1 MKIQTE
7 LTPLVVQ
14 AQGSRPGAKVMTA
27 WHQYVKAR
35 AGVSDSRTKPA
46 DGIAHELFQLMAV
59 EGDQFDIQAVGLLD
73 KQDSDQLSVLKKRL
87 KLRNRLKEQNKKG
100 LKRRMR
106 RLDYRIADITVNSDG
121 QEFQLWDPGVSDI
134 PSQYY
139 AHRALGFLTLKGLCP
154 ATIRARALFLLGRLD
169 EVVKTLDAGLKIA
182 ASKPAFSCVVLSDAL
197 GQGELVHIAQ
207 SLRTKALFLAGKTK
221 EAEASFKELK
231 GDTLARRVRRHW
243 VSGIAQNDVENI
255 FSRAKLKHSFDQA
268 IGVLG
273 KSAVGATDLA
283 ELGMIERYVDVIQRM
298 QADAFVQ
305 GDKLALAAKM
315 RNGARRQAKHSLS
328 TVVIHSK
335 HSWLAPWIT

>member
-1 MKIQTE
+1 MAACSGQPTETTKTATSKPAPTAEEASIVNSSYIMGIARDTQELETLGAKTGWPEFFQGRYLQALDAFELRAHEPDAQFGAARSALALAQGFVRTMKIQTE

-35 AGVSDSRTKPA
+35 GGVSDSRTKPA

-73 KQDSDQLSVLKKRL
+73 KQDSDQLSVLKRRL

-182 ASKPAFSCVVLSDAL
+182 ASKPAFSCL
-197 GQGELVHIAQ
+197 
-207 SLRTKALFLAGKTK
+207 
-221 EAEASFKELK
+221 
-231 GDTLARRVRRHW
+231 
-243 VSGIAQNDVENI
+243 
-255 FSRAKLKHSFDQA
+255 FSRMLW
-268 IGVLG
+268 G
-273 KSAVGATDLA
+273 KASWYTSRNHC
-283 ELGMIERYVDVIQRM
+283 EL
-298 QADAFVQ
+298 
-305 GDKLALAAKM
+305 
-315 RNGARRQAKHSLS
+315 RRCS
-328 TVVIHSK
+328 
-335 HSWLAPWIT
+335 